1 MPLTKESLERLL
13 ESSPDIVVATDAHG
27 QVAYYTD
34 GARENLGY
42 GREEIIG
49 RFVAQLY
56 PSLEEAKR
64 VMSAMRDPNQ
74 DGRGRIVNF
83 PTTFVAKDGR
93 EIPVAI
99 SGTVLYDEDGGEK
112 GTIGFAKD
120 LREFI
125 RRDQLAVLGEIG
137 IGLSHEINNPL
148 AVITNQVELVDRFLA
163 EQPASVELARTRN
176 QLGTIR
182 HEVARIEGHLRRLNE
197 MAEEKQYVSTAY
209 LGDLRMLDL
218 KGRPRLGP
226 DVLEGIRV
234 LVVDDDAG
242 VRESV
247 AEILRADGCEVTCAG
262 DAKEA
267 LRLLLAQ
274 TFDLVLSDVVMP
286 EMDGYELFVEVRR
299 RWPQTRMVLMTAFYY
314 DKDHIIKRSRLKGLE
329 GVIFK
334 KPIAPARL
342 RETLVRLFET
352 SPRAPLPSSK
362 R

>member
-1 MPLTKESLERLL
+1 MPLTRQSLERLL

-27 QVAYYTD
+27 QVAYYND

-42 GREEIIG
+42 AREEIIG

-64 VMSAMRDPNQ
+64 VMAAMRDPDQ
-74 DGRGRIVNF
+74 DGRGRIINF
-83 PTTFVAKDGR
+83 PTNFVSKDHR

-99 SGTVLYDEDGGEK
+99 SGTVLYDEDGEEK

-163 EQPASVELARTRN
+163 EQTPSVDLARTRN

-182 HEVARIEGHLRRLNE
+182 HEVARIDGHLRRLNE
-197 MAEEKQYVSTAY
+197 MAEGKQYESTAY
-209 LGDLRMLDL
+209 LGDVRMLDL
-218 KGRPRLGP
+218 RGQARLGP
-226 DVLEGIRV
+226 DVLEGLRV

-242 VRESV
+242 VRDSV
-247 AEILRADGCEVTCAG
+247 GEILRADGCQVFCCG

-267 LRLLLAQ
+267 LRRLVSD
-274 TFDLVLSDVVMP
+274 TFDVVLSDVVMP
-286 EMDGYELFVEVRR
+286 EMDGYELFIEVRR
-299 RWPQTRMVLMTAFYY
+299 RWPQTRVVLMTAFYY
-314 DKDHIIKRSRLKGLE
+314 DRDHIIKRSRLEGLE
-329 GVIFK
+329 GVLFK
-334 KPIAPARL
+334 KPVAPARL
-342 RETLVRLFET
+342 RDTLVNLF
-352 SPRAPLPSSK
+352 RD
-362 R
+362 